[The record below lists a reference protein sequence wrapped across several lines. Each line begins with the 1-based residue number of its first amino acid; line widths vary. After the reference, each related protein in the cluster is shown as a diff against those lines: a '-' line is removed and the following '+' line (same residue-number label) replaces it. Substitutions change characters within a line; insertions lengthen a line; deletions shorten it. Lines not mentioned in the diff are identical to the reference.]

1 MLRLWRCRFQLLSMF
16 EMKIN
21 KEIKNKQL
29 NFVAIGSWRV
39 RSKCRV
45 DNFTFF
51 FRFCSL
57 MRCLAKSCWL
67 TDSLLRTKTA
77 CMQLNHKN
85 FFNLTFFFNFIN
97 DNFMRFLAWKYVCD
111 FLPIFILFRSP
122 LLIKFIIFRF
132 KLFYFQFSTFFHHKN
147 MENSFF
153 TPTLFWYSSRFF
165 SCCYR
170 IMTMLLILML
180 VMAFG

>member
-1 MLRLWRCRFQLLSMF
+1 M
-16 EMKIN
+16 
-21 KEIKNKQL
+21 

-132 KLFYFQFSTFFHHKN
+132 KLFYFQFSTFFSPQQHGKLIFHSN
-147 MENSFF
+147 TFLIFF
-153 TPTLFWYSSRFF
+153 TFFF